1 MKRILFFIAILG
13 CLYNANASDTKETR
27 AKEAIKLG
35 NDLYSKNDFEQAAKK
50 YQSVIDSGYTSSE
63 LYYNL
68 GNAWFK
74 LHNFKSAILNYE
86 RAKLLNPGD
95 KSIDFNLELSRSFV
109 IDKIEALPELFFVSW
124 YKWLRN
130 ELSTNAWA
138 ILSVCTFLILLCSA
152 LLYLLSYKLWLKKAG
167 FWVGLVCLI
176 ISIVSFANGFQLQKM
191 QSARN
196 TAIIFTPTVTLKSSP
211 AESGTNLF
219 ILHEGTKVEIIDA
232 VGEWR
237 NVSIADGNKGWVKL
251 ADIVVI

>member
-1 MKRILFFIAILG
+1 MKRLLFIIAFLG
-13 CLYNANASDTKETR
+13 CLYNSNASNAKEIR
-27 AKEAIKLG
+27 AKEAIKQG
-35 NDLYSKNDFEQAAKK
+35 NDFYSKNEFEQAAKK

-63 LYYNL
+63 LFYNL

-130 ELSTNAWA
+130 SFSTNGWA
-138 ILSVCTFLILLCSA
+138 FLSVCAFLILLGSA
-152 LLYLLSYKLWLKKAG
+152 LLYLLSYKMWLKKAG
-167 FWVGLVCLI
+167 FWVGMICLVV
-176 ISIVSFANGFQLQKM
+176 SILSFVNGYQLQKI

-196 TAIIFTPTVTLKSSP
+196 TAIVFTPTVTLKSSP